1 MPVNY
6 LVLCFRAL
14 SAILQVK
21 MTVCSFVRFFKIN
34 FLFYTGSRCLSRQKE
49 IAKKK
54 IEILI
59 GSPGMMPLLLKK
71 PLS

>member
-14 SAILQVK
+14 RAILQMK
-21 MTVCSFVRFFKIN
+21 MTLCSFVRFFEIN
-34 FLFYTGSRCLSRQKE
+34 FLFYTATRCLSREKE

-59 GSPGMMPLLLKK
+59 GPPGMMPLLLKK

>member
-14 SAILQVK
+14 RAILQMK
-21 MTVCSFVRFFKIN
+21 MTVC
-34 FLFYTGSRCLSRQKE
+34 LCLSREKE

-59 GSPGMMPLLLKK
+59 GPPGMMPLLLKK